1 MLTGGWGGCLF
12 LAWFDPKN
20 AQHRNRKQLRQLTSY
35 KKPTIKL
42 YTHFSI
48 SKQQQQQ
55 HMYMENKNFEVAMFP
70 WLAMGHLIPYL
81 HLSNMLA
88 QRGHK
93 IHFFIPVNTKPKLE
107 HLNLHPDLITF
118 VPFTV
123 PHVEGL
129 PLGAETTN
137 DIASYTLQPLIM
149 TAMDLTRPALEASL
163 KHLKPNFVF
172 FDLAHWVPTLA
183 RPLGIKSLRYSVV
196 SPATVA
202 YLFSPARKFH
212 ENVTPDDFT
221 KPPLGFPASSMKL
234 SLQEARAI
242 VDVVVEKEFGSGIPF
257 VQRILISY
265 SECDAIIFKACQ
277 EIEGH
282 FCDYVGKE
290 FGKPVILAAPVI
302 PEAPPTSTLEER
314 WAKWL
319 NSFEPKAVIFCTF
332 GSECVL
338 GKEQFEELVLGLELT
353 GMPFFAALKPPL
365 GFETIEDSLP
375 GGFLER
381 TKGRGVVYGDWVQQQ
396 LIMGHTSV
404 GCYVT
409 HCGSGSLLEAMV
421 NECELVLMPMVGEKI
436 VNSRFVS
443 RDLEVGVE
451 AERGEGEEFFSRESV
466 CKAIRLVM
474 EVDSE
479 VGKKVRGNNA
489 KWRELLLRKS
499 LDSSDFDS
507 FIQKLK
513 GMLE

>member
-1 MLTGGWGGCLF
+1 
-12 LAWFDPKN
+12 
-20 AQHRNRKQLRQLTSY
+20 
-35 KKPTIKL
+35 
-42 YTHFSI
+42 
-48 SKQQQQQ
+48 
-55 HMYMENKNFEVAMFP
+55 MFP
-70 WLAMGHLIPYL
+70 WLVMGHLIPYL
-81 HLSNMLA
+81 QLSNMLA

-93 IHFFIPVNTKPKLE
+93 IHFFIPINTKPKLE
-107 HLNLHPDLITF
+107 HLNLHPNLITF

-137 DIASYTLQPLIM
+137 DIASYTLHPLIM

-196 SPATVA
+196 SPATSS
-202 YLFSPARKFH
+202 YLVGPARKFH

-242 VDVVVEKEFGSGIPF
+242 LDVMVEKEFGSGIPF
-257 VQRILISY
+257 VRRILI
-265 SECDAIIFKACQ
+265 ALI
-277 EIEGH
+277 
-282 FCDYVGKE
+282 VR
-290 FGKPVILAAPVI
+290 KPVILAGPLI
-302 PEAPPTSTLEER
+302 PEPPPASTLEER

-319 NSFEPKAVIFCTF
+319 NSFKPKAVIFCSF

-375 GGFLER
+375 GGFFGR

-409 HCGSGSLLEAMV
+409 HCGSGSLSEAMV

-451 AERGEGEEFFSRESV
+451 VERGEGEEFFSRESV

-499 LDSSDFDS
+499 LDNSDFDS